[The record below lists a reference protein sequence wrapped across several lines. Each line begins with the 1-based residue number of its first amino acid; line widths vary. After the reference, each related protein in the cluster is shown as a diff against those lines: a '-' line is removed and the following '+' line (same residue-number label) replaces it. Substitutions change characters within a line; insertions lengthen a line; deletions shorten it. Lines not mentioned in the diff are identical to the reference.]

1 MCCFSEISLIVRDEV
16 KDPRLEGL
24 TIIKV
29 DLSKDIKKAY
39 VFFSTLNS
47 FNDTEFSEVEDGLK
61 KAKGFIRS
69 ALSKRIKIKRIPELS
84 FESHGGN
91 IEKESRKLGIKTE
104 KIIDASASIVPFKN
118 VTLIS

>member
-1 MCCFSEISLIVRDEV
+1 MRSEDFSRADRLSDLLRSEISLILRDEV
-16 KDPRLEGL
+16 KDTRLEGL

-47 FNDTEFSEVEDGLK
+47 FNDTEFSEIEDGLQ

-69 ALSKRIKIKRIPELS
+69 ALGRRIKIKRLPELS
-84 FESHGGN
+84 FE
-91 IEKESRKLGIKTE
+91 R
-104 KIIDASASIVPFKN
+104 D
-118 VTLIS
+118 TLKQ

>member
-1 MCCFSEISLIVRDEV
+1 MRSEDFSRADRLSDLLRSEISLILRDEV

-47 FNDTEFSEVEDGLK
+47 FNDTEFSEIEDGLL

-69 ALSKRIKIKRIPELS
+69 ALGRRIKIKRLPELS
-84 FESHGGN
+84 FE
-91 IEKESRKLGIKTE
+91 R
-104 KIIDASASIVPFKN
+104 D
-118 VTLIS
+118 TLKQ

>member
-1 MCCFSEISLIVRDEV
+1 MRSEDFSRADRLSDLLRSEISLIVRDEV

-47 FNDTEFSEVEDGLK
+47 FNDTEFSEIEDGLQ

-69 ALSKRIKIKRIPELS
+69 ALGRRIKIKRLPELS
-84 FESHGGN
+84 FE
-91 IEKESRKLGIKTE
+91 R
-104 KIIDASASIVPFKN
+104 D
-118 VTLIS
+118 TLKQ

>member
-1 MCCFSEISLIVRDEV
+1 MRSEDFSRADRLSDLLRSEISLILRDEV

-47 FNDTEFSEVEDGLK
+47 FNDKEFSEIEDGLQ

-69 ALSKRIKIKRIPELS
+69 ALGRRIKIKRLPELS
-84 FESHGGN
+84 FE
-91 IEKESRKLGIKTE
+91 R
-104 KIIDASASIVPFKN
+104 D
-118 VTLIS
+118 TLNQ

>member
-1 MCCFSEISLIVRDEV
+1 MRSEDFSRADRLSDLLRSEISLILRDEV

-47 FNDTEFSEVEDGLK
+47 FNDTEFSEIEDGLQ

-69 ALSKRIKIKRIPELS
+69 ALGRRIKIKRLPELS
-84 FESHGGN
+84 FE
-91 IEKESRKLGIKTE
+91 R
-104 KIIDASASIVPFKN
+104 D
-118 VTLIS
+118 TLKQ

>member
-1 MCCFSEISLIVRDEV
+1 MRSEDFSRADRLSDLLRSEISLIVRDEV

-69 ALSKRIKIKRIPELS
+69 ALGKRIKIKRIPELS
-84 FESHGGN
+84 FE
-91 IEKESRKLGIKTE
+91 R
-104 KIIDASASIVPFKN
+104 D
-118 VTLIS
+118 TLKQ

>member
-1 MCCFSEISLIVRDEV
+1 MRSEDFSRADRLSDLLRSEISLIVRDEV

-47 FNDTEFSEVEDGLK
+47 FNDAEFSEVEDGLK

-69 ALSKRIKIKRIPELS
+69 ALGKRIKIKRIPELS
-84 FESHGGN
+84 FE
-91 IEKESRKLGIKTE
+91 R
-104 KIIDASASIVPFKN
+104 D
-118 VTLIS
+118 TLKK

>member
-1 MCCFSEISLIVRDEV
+1 MRSEDFSRADRLSDLLRSEISLILRDEV

-29 DLSKDIKKAY
+29 DISKDIKKAY

-47 FNDTEFSEVEDGLK
+47 FNDTEFSEIEDGLQ

-69 ALSKRIKIKRIPELS
+69 ALGRRIKIKRLPELS
-84 FESHGGN
+84 FE
-91 IEKESRKLGIKTE
+91 R
-104 KIIDASASIVPFKN
+104 D
-118 VTLIS
+118 TLKQ

>member
-1 MCCFSEISLIVRDEV
+1 MRSEDFSRADRLSDLLRSEISLILRDEV

-47 FNDTEFSEVEDGLK
+47 FNDTTDSEPSENDTSNISLITSCS
-61 KAKGFIRS
+61 FID
-69 ALSKRIKIKRIPELS
+69 
-84 FESHGGN
+84 
-91 IEKESRKLGIKTE
+91 KLF
-104 KIIDASASIVPFKN
+104 DIVY
-118 VTLIS
+118 

>member
-1 MCCFSEISLIVRDEV
+1 MRSEDFSRADRLSDLLRSEISLILRDEV

-47 FNDTEFSEVEDGLK
+47 FNNTEFSEIEDGLQ

-69 ALSKRIKIKRIPELS
+69 ALGRRIKIKRLPELS
-84 FESHGGN
+84 FE
-91 IEKESRKLGIKTE
+91 R
-104 KIIDASASIVPFKN
+104 D
-118 VTLIS
+118 TLNQ

>member
-1 MCCFSEISLIVRDEV
+1 MRSEDFSRADRLSDLLRSEISLILRDEV

-47 FNDTEFSEVEDGLK
+47 FNDKEFSEIEDGLQTV
-61 KAKGFIRS
+61 S
-69 ALSKRIKIKRIPELS
+69 YTHL
-84 FESHGGN
+84 
-91 IEKESRKLGIKTE
+91 
-104 KIIDASASIVPFKN
+104 
-118 VTLIS
+118 TLPTILLV

>member
-1 MCCFSEISLIVRDEV
+1 MRSEDFSRADRLSDLLRSEISLILRDEV

-47 FNDTEFSEVEDGLK
+47 FNDTEFSEIEDGLQ
-61 KAKGFIRS
+61 KAIGFIRS
-69 ALSKRIKIKRIPELS
+69 ALGRRIKIKRLPELS
-84 FESHGGN
+84 FE
-91 IEKESRKLGIKTE
+91 R
-104 KIIDASASIVPFKN
+104 D
-118 VTLIS
+118 TLKQ